1 MLRRR
6 DQKPTQHSG
15 NPDWCCAGPVPRD
28 SPTVGR
34 PPLPCTHASAA
45 GVVTKGARASLC
57 TSPGPLQHR
66 ETNRDGD
73 HRLALRPRLVIAP
86 LTCEHSSHQTGGRRP
101 IPVPSAKVTRSHLQA
116 RFAILQRPSRLLG
129 PSHPSA
135 SGHSVPPSVI
145 ISCMKKPSRKI
156 MNKKIFVDDEVHT
169 VELNLRRDVR
179 VRALAPGLAGGG
191 LSPTPIAGLRRKR
204 ASRVDARGFLLKRKW
219 L

>member
-1 MLRRR
+1 MTSRRARPCLRTDLLTNTALRQPGQMLRRR

-101 IPVPSAKVTRSHLQA
+101 IPVPSAKVTRGFRRPGHSPPEIKTIISNVGYCNVFCNG
-116 RFAILQRPSRLLG
+116 FAIPCE
-129 PSHPSA
+129 HF
-135 SGHSVPPSVI
+135 
-145 ISCMKKPSRKI
+145 C
-156 MNKKIFVDDEVHT
+156 
-169 VELNLRRDVR
+169 
-179 VRALAPGLAGGG
+179 
-191 LSPTPIAGLRRKR
+191 
-204 ASRVDARGFLLKRKW
+204 
-219 L
+219 